1 MMLFNNTVGRKLLM
15 SCTGL
20 LMIFF
25 VIVHLL
31 GNVSVFAGPSGINAW
46 AAKLHRLMP
55 ILWLFRTAMFAICA
69 LHIYLGTLLT
79 LENNASKPGPYAV
92 RKTLRSTF
100 SGRYMIWTGVLIAV
114 YLAFHILHFT
124 AHLINPELSSA
135 AHIDEMGRPDVFMM
149 MMLNFRNAVVLLV
162 YISAMAAL
170 ALHLTHGIQ
179 SFFQT
184 LGLNNDKTLPVFIK
198 AGTIAAL
205 MISLG
210 YISIPVSIFSGILR
224 W

>member
-1 MMLFNNTVGRKLLM
+1 MKLFKNTVGRKVLM

-25 VIVHLL
+25 VIIHLL
-31 GNVSVFAGPSGINAW
+31 GNASVFAGPAAINAW
-46 AAKLHRLMP
+46 AAKIHSLTLL
-55 ILWLFRTAMFAICA
+55 LWLFRTAMFIVLS

-79 LENNASKPGPYAV
+79 FENRAAKSGTYAG

-100 SGRYMIWTGVLIAV
+100 AGRYMIWTGVLTGV
-114 YLAFHILHFT
+114 YLVYHILHFT
-124 AHLINPELSSA
+124 AHLISPELSSA
-135 AHIDEMGRPDVFMM
+135 VNIDKMGRPDVFIM
-149 MMLNFRNAVVLLV
+149 MMLNFRNAVVSLV
-162 YISAMAAL
+162 YISAMVAL

-184 LGLNNDKTLPVFIK
+184 LGLNNDNTFPVVIK
-198 AGTIAAL
+198 AGAIAAV
-205 MISLG
+205 IIFLG
-210 YISIPVSIFSGILR
+210 YISIPISIFSGMLR